1 MGANKLEC
9 YFCALNARE
18 SAQRQNLCNKRV
30 PTTSRS
36 IRFFVFNAKLLA
48 LRNRSPKHPSPCHRR
63 RLPNV
68 SDSGDTPT
76 PTKAP
81 TPAPYTGESRG
92 RSDMAYILFGC
103 LRCDQLR
110 HPWTRSGQ
118 KHDRCQ
124 PKWFPDQIHVVV
136 VLSARCLPLHTV
148 FAFGRKWVRGARGCF
163 CRALKHPLVT
173 AVACRMMLS
182 QVIPPLRPK
191 RLRRRPTLVSLGRI
205 IFSPC
210 VSLARQAPIF
220 QYFVAIYAQSE
231 AVRANRIYINILKYY
246 VDLWHNRAPVGYE
259 RSVYVSC

>member
-1 MGANKLEC
+1 MVVCLALTVLGNSPTRRSENVSKGYFATAVRGRNTSLRERVGILVGANKLEC

-92 RSDMAYILFGC
+92 RSDMAFILFGC

-118 KHDRCQ
+118 KHDRC
-124 PKWFPDQIHVVV
+124 
-136 VLSARCLPLHTV
+136 
-148 FAFGRKWVRGARGCF
+148 
-163 CRALKHPLVT
+163 
-173 AVACRMMLS
+173 
-182 QVIPPLRPK
+182 
-191 RLRRRPTLVSLGRI
+191 
-205 IFSPC
+205 
-210 VSLARQAPIF
+210 
-220 QYFVAIYAQSE
+220 
-231 AVRANRIYINILKYY
+231 
-246 VDLWHNRAPVGYE
+246 
-259 RSVYVSC
+259 